1 MHLML
6 KLQETH
12 AYTTHEG
19 QGNNRVKEMCEM
31 VQQQDMQKLYQYI
44 THVHCRWNCKLKQK
58 NKLIQR
64 ILRNKTE
71 PECSSNDENAN

>member
-1 MHLML
+1 VRDG
-6 KLQETH
+6 
-12 AYTTHEG
+12 AAARYA
-19 QGNNRVKEMCEM
+19 
-31 VQQQDMQKLYQYI
+31 YI

-71 PECSSNDENAN
+71 PESSSNDENAN